1 MESNIQGKSFLK
13 EVLTFPK
20 LGTVL
25 RSHHIAKSTTE
36 QCGGSSSD
44 WMKFCSSVSG
54 KLKALKVVQLK
65 EEEMLEFPGCTR
77 HCPAQLLVFS
87 KFKVTLSNWKVL
99 LKGHKMLHKQYS
111 KKAPP
116 SQEEGPMQFLKPTE
130 GSKISP
136 ERLIILC
143 KFQLQP

>member
-65 EEEMLEFPGCTR
+65 EEEMLEKQVPRLHQTLPSTAPG
-77 HCPAQLLVFS
+77 
-87 KFKVTLSNWKVL
+87 VL
-99 LKGHKMLHKQYS
+99 QVQGYSLKLES
-111 KKAPP
+111 A
-116 SQEEGPMQFLKPTE
+116 T
-130 GSKISP
+130 
-136 ERLIILC
+136 
-143 KFQLQP
+143 